1 MTQLCYKFDINMTDG
16 EIFEKILNDFPEE
29 VYEKIEL
36 LENNTIYKIKANV
49 ERYELEKLL
58 MNTEEPIVWQ

>member
-1 MTQLCYKFDINMTDG
+1 MTDG